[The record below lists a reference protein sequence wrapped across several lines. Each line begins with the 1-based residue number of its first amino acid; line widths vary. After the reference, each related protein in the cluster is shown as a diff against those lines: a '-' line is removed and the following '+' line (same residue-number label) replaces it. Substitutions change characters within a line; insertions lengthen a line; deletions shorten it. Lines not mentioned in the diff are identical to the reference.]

1 MWSYAIQFYL
11 LCNFNKTQ
19 SIFFFTIDFYCLA
32 NEGIDSTYYM
42 QFSDH
47 TLRYNIEL

>member
-11 LCNFNKTQ
+11 QCNFN
-19 SIFFFTIDFYCLA
+19 IFLFFTIDCYCLV
-32 NEGIDSTYYM
+32 NEGIDSAYYM

-47 TLRYNIEL
+47 ILRYNIEL